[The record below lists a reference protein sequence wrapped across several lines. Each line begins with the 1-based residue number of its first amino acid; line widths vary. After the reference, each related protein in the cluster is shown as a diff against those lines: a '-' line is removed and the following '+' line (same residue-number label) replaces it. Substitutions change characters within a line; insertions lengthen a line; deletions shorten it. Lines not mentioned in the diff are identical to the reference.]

1 MSREVRAVLERAMTL
16 AKETTLEAF
25 EKTTDD
31 GTAPVWTVID
41 MHAGMIRALL
51 DNMDGPDPEGE

>member
-1 MSREVRAVLERAMTL
+1 MSRELRRLVERVMAL

-31 GTAPVWTVID
+31 GTAPVWAVID

-51 DNMDGPDPEGE
+51 DNMDGPDPNPA